1 MVISLQSLVCLRVTL
16 HTSLCVLVTIGRAR
30 NRQLPWKQSVV
41 DIGFNSVHYQVRP
54 TKITITAEMF
64 YDNRHGNRWARGH
77 GAWFNSCLYT
87 HIHILT
93 YTHQQLMVF
102 LINLVSLIPFWVLRF
117 FFLKQL
123 QYPKN
128 KTMIPFGLQMTT
140 SAFGELWL
148 IFWKVTLFVETG
160 RIQLCIP
167 SLRDSLGEAQGSDNP
182 NNTPVRCPQKTSEDT
197 LFSKYFLPRTTE
209 VRVNI

>member
-1 MVISLQSLVCLRVTL
+1 MSKSQKSEKSKCWKCGDFLKPPLWMVISLQSLVCLRVTL

-54 TKITITAEMF
+54 TKITITAERF

-117 FFLKQL
+117 FFFKAITVSKEQNNDTIWVTDDNRCIWWTLIYLLKSDLVCWDRQDSAMHTKSQRQL
-123 QYPKN
+123 
-128 KTMIPFGLQMTT
+128 G
-140 SAFGELWL
+140 
-148 IFWKVTLFVETG
+148 
-160 RIQLCIP
+160 
-167 SLRDSLGEAQGSDNP
+167 GS
-182 NNTPVRCPQKTSEDT
+182 TRFRQ
-197 LFSKYFLPRTTE
+197 SK
-209 VRVNI
+209 

>member
-54 TKITITAEMF
+54 TKITIKAERF

-77 GAWFNSCLYT
+77 GAWFNTSLYT

-117 FFLKQL
+117 FSKAITVSKEQNNDTIWVTDDNRCIWWTLIYLLKS
-123 QYPKN
+123 
-128 KTMIPFGLQMTT
+128 GLVCWDRQD
-140 SAFGELWL
+140 SAMHTKSQRQPG
-148 IFWKVTLFVETG
+148 
-160 RIQLCIP
+160 
-167 SLRDSLGEAQGSDNP
+167 GS
-182 NNTPVRCPQKTSEDT
+182 TRFRQ
-197 LFSKYFLPRTTE
+197 SK
-209 VRVNI
+209 